1 MSFPYLK
8 TDRLLLRGL
17 KPEDALRVRL
27 LAGDREIADT
37 TLTISHPFETEMA
50 EQYVEGKILLYES
63 SKGVCFA
70 VILFAEDSLIGV
82 INLKNIDQTHKN
94 AELGYWIGKEYWNNG
109 YATEAAVAVVNYGF
123 KELGLQ
129 RIYAHC
135 ISRNPSSSKVL
146 AKIGMTHEGRLR
158 QHILKWN
165 EFEDIDLYGIL
176 RSEHR
181 LGESN
186 LETDH

>member
-1 MSFPYLK
+1 MSSPSLK
-8 TDRLLLRGL
+8 TDRLLLRCL
-17 KPEDALRVRL
+17 KPEDATQVHL

-37 TLTISHPFETEMA
+37 TLTIPHPFEVEMA
-50 EQYVEGKILLYES
+50 EQYVEGKISLYEGG
-63 SKGVCFA
+63 KGVCFG
-70 VILFAEDSLIGV
+70 VILPSGDNLVGVVSL
-82 INLKNIDQTHKN
+82 KKIDQIHRN

-123 KELGLQ
+123 GVLNLQ

-135 ISRNPSSSKVL
+135 LSRNPSSGKVL
-146 AKIGMTHEGRLR
+146 SKLDMTHEGKLR

-181 LGESN
+181 LGEG
-186 LETDH
+186 